1 MTRYTDAALLTGEY
15 AHLAA
20 QLRAGERAAPGPLEW
35 DKTACDNQA
44 EEAAQD
50 VAKHIFAFQQSL
62 DPETEQ
68 LEVVSYSAAGRI
80 KVLAVVPGEGDL
92 LRIDGM
98 LMPEGQPA
106 SVILHAAQ
114 LSLTLTRVP
123 LATDGSED
131 EGLRIGF
138 VIFDELKERQK
149 ARYRKKKK
157 KLHVDLTQPFGLPK
171 PPALR
176 KPARKAPARK
186 TATRKGTAKKPAA
199 KKGGKS

>member
-35 DKTACDNQA
+35 EKTACDNQA

-68 LEVVSYSAAGRI
+68 LEVVSYSAAGQIR
-80 KVLAVVPGEGDL
+80 VLAVVPGEGDL
-92 LRIDGM
+92 LRIDGL

-106 SVILHAAQ
+106 SVIIHAAQ

-123 LATDGSED
+123 LSNDGSED
-131 EGLRIGF
+131 DGLKIGF

-149 ARYRKKKK
+149 ARYGKKKK
-157 KLHVDLTQPFGLPK
+157 KLHVDLTQPFALPK
-171 PPALR
+171 SS
-176 KPARKAPARK
+176 ARR
-186 TATRKGTAKKPAA
+186 TSTRKSTAKKPAA
-199 KKGGKS
+199 KKATKK

>member
-15 AHLAA
+15 AHMAA
-20 QLRAGERAAPGPLEW
+20 QLRAGDRTAPGPAEW
-35 DKTACDNQA
+35 EKTACDNQA

-68 LEVVSYSAAGRI
+68 LEVFTYSAAGQI

-92 LRIDGM
+92 LRIDGL
-98 LMPEGQPA
+98 LMPAAKPA
-106 SVILHAAQ
+106 SVIIHAAL

-123 LATDGSED
+123 LAKDETQD
-131 EGLRIGF
+131 EGLKIGF

-149 ARYRKKKK
+149 ARYKSKKK
-157 KLHVDLTQPFGLPK
+157 KLHVDLTQPFGLPNTAAGK
-171 PPALR
+171 
-176 KPARKAPARK
+176 KPARRK
-186 TATRKGTAKKPAA
+186 SGSKKTGKTKGSTKP
-199 KKGGKS
+199 

>member
-20 QLRAGERAAPGPLEW
+20 QLRAGERAAPGPQEW
-35 DKTACDNQA
+35 DKAACDNQA

-92 LRIDGM
+92 LRIDGL

-106 SVILHAAQ
+106 SVIIHAAQ

-171 PPALR
+171 TS
-176 KPARKAPARK
+176 ARKKLVRK
-186 TATRKGTAKKPAA
+186 AATRKSAAKKPAE
-199 KKGGKS
+199 KKGSKS

>member
-68 LEVVSYSAAGRI
+68 LEVVSYSAAGQIR
-80 KVLAVVPGEGDL
+80 VLAVVPGEGDL
-92 LRIDGM
+92 LRIDGL

-106 SVILHAAQ
+106 SVIIHAAQ

-123 LATDGSED
+123 LSNDGSED
-131 EGLRIGF
+131 DGLKIGF

-149 ARYRKKKK
+149 ARYRQKKK
-157 KLHVDLTQPFGLPK
+157 KLHVDLTQPFALPK
-171 PPALR
+171 SS
-176 KPARKAPARK
+176 ARR
-186 TATRKGTAKKPAA
+186 TSTRKSTAKKPAA
-199 KKGGKS
+199 KKATKR